1 MLGTCT
7 ENRISLA
14 RLSIP
19 ILAAGVPCVPGY
31 HGTNQDPNRLFF
43 EAEKIGRFIFM
54 HSNATDQSYV
64 MVTCVQDI
72 LS

>member
-19 ILAAGVPCVPGY
+19 TLAAGVPCVPGY
-31 HGTNQDPNRLFF
+31 HGTNQDPKRLFS
-43 EAEKIGRFIFM
+43 EAEKIGRFI
-54 HSNATDQSYV
+54 SNATDQSYV
-64 MVTCVQDI
+64 TATCVQDI